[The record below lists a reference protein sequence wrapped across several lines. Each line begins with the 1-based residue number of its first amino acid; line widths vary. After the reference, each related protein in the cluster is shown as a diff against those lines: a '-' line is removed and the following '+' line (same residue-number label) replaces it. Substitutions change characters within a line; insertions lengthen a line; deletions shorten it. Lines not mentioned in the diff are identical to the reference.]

1 MHTEKWFKTY
11 IYIWIGQFLSLLTSS
26 AVNFAVIIYLSL
38 HYKSAEILAYA
49 GIAGLLP
56 QAIIGPFAGVY
67 IDRWDRK
74 KVMIYADAFIAFC
87 TFLMSFAF
95 VEGEA
100 NLGFVYMLLVCRS
113 LGQAFHTPAMQAIA
127 PLIVPEDKLLKV
139 SGINQ
144 MLQSV
149 SMIAGPAAG
158 TLAITY
164 LPISKVLYLDV
175 IGASL
180 AIVSLL
186 FVVIPKLTTQQAE
199 SNISTVLH
207 DLNSGFIEIQKNKGL
222 YMLFIYAM
230 LTTFFVMPVAIM
242 YPLLT
247 IDHFSG
253 GKWEMSIIEI
263 VWGVGMLVGGGI
275 LSIWQGS
282 ISKVILVN
290 AMHIFLGLTFV
301 FSGWI
306 SGDLFWIFVAITTF
320 GGIGMS
326 FFNASFMTII
336 QEEIK
341 PEFLGRVFSLYF
353 SFAIIPS
360 VIGLLFTGWIA
371 DEIGV
376 VNAFIIGGLAMCV
389 VGLLSFLTPSVM
401 NLGKNRLN
409 KDNVESEIE

>member
-1 MHTEKWFKTY
+1 MRQESWFKTY
-11 IYIWIGQFLSLLTSS
+11 IYIWVGQFVSLLTSS
-26 AVNFAVIIYLSL
+26 AVNFSVIIYLSL
-38 HYKSAEILAYA
+38 HYKSAEVLAFA

-74 KVMIYADAFIAFC
+74 KVMIFADTFIAFC
-87 TFLMSFAF
+87 TFCMSFAF
-95 VEGEA
+95 VDGEA
-100 NLGFVYMLLVCRS
+100 NLNLVYLLLMCRS

-139 SGINQ
+139 SGMNQ

-149 SMIAGPAAG
+149 SMIAGPAIG

-164 LPISKVLYLDV
+164 FPISSVLYLDV
-175 IGASL
+175 IGAFF

-186 FVVIPKLTTQQAE
+186 FISIPSLEKR
-199 SNISTVLH
+199 NIEGSISGVFK
-207 DLNSGFIEIQKNKGL
+207 DLKMGFSEIHKNKGL
-222 YMLFIYAM
+222 FLLFVYAM

-247 IDHFSG
+247 MNHFMG
-253 GKWEMSIIEI
+253 GKWEMSVIEV
-263 VWGVGMLVGGGI
+263 VWGVGMLLGGG
-275 LSIWQGS
+275 LLNIWQGKF
-282 ISKVILVN
+282 SKVIVVN

-306 SGDLFWIFVAITTF
+306 SGEWFWVFVAITIL

-360 VIGLLFTGWIA
+360 VVGLLFTGWIA

-389 VGLLSFLTPSVM
+389 VGLASFATPAVM
-401 NLGKNRLN
+401 NIGKKEN
-409 KDNVESEIE
+409 K